1 MPLGDLLNS
10 TNTTEEGRVIINSA
24 YTRTCLWTGSTGSFT
39 GITKNIIANN
49 EGGNTISGVN
59 SPIDKSYVEYSSILG
74 GSNNSLSG
82 SNPYETYI
90 KNSSIVGGEG
100 NLITYNNGSMTIS
113 NSIIVGG
120 SNNRIRN
127 NGTTKNVAVLGS
139 NSLTGDTSNTTY
151 TKGLQS
157 SGARYKKFRPL
168 IVVGTDYASTSSSV
182 GHKIEDDDEFLYIT
196 NFTFAAQP
204 ASNWCLDITDFLK
217 SKEGRCVEI
226 IVNNYWQN
234 NTTFSFSSAPIR
246 LGTDY
251 TPPGGSNKLN
261 EVTVPTGVFT
271 VICEPSTIGPSS
283 STGSGLYTGFMNFT
297 HVKLILNK
305 SSSGLDNYVAIGGT
319 GAP

>member
-10 TNTTEEGRVIINSA
+10 TDTTEEGRVIINSA

-59 SPIDKSYVEYSSILG
+59 SSIDKSYVEYSSILG
-74 GSNNSLSG
+74 GINNSLSG

-100 NLITYNNGSMTIS
+100 NLITYDNGSVTIS

-120 SNNRIRN
+120 SNNRIRK
-127 NGTTKNVAVLGS
+127 TSTIKNVAVLGS

-157 SGARYKKFRPL
+157 SGARYKKYRAIL
-168 IVVGTDYASTSSSV
+168 VNGITDYASTSSSV
-182 GHKIEDDDEFLYIT
+182 GHKIEDDDEFLFIA
-196 NFTFAAQP
+196 NIAIGAKP
-204 ASNWCLDITDFLK
+204 ASEWCLDITDFLK

-226 IVNNYWQN
+226 IVNNFWQN
-234 NTTFSFSSAPIR
+234 TSSSLSSPPIR

-261 EVTVPTGVFT
+261 EVTVPPGVFT
-271 VICEPSTIGPSS
+271 VICQPNTPGP
-283 STGSGLYTGFMNFT
+283 GPGGLVSGFMNFT

-305 SSSGLDNYVAIGGT
+305 SSTSSGLDNYVAIGGT